1 MADGFF
7 EPGKATSKTTQV
19 ASPAKRQAYLAAL
32 GALAKRDIGGYPGKA
47 GKPPLELDLN
57 ALIQLIESDPNAL
70 NRVVEQTGRPS
81 SPSTFQNLATGATT
95 LGLLAKMLLD
105 EDKGGNSMGGSIM
118 DFLRSIGAIK
128 SDSGM
133 GGLTDYGDDYSLG
146 GDGDYGYFNESDYDY
161 SDSSAN
167 LDDWIYD

>member
-57 ALIQLIESDPNAL
+57 ALDEAPVRGLRNHDL
-70 NRVVEQTGRPS
+70 NIVVTPVG
-81 SPSTFQNLATGATT
+81 TDVGLAVQA
-95 LGLLAKMLLD
+95 
-105 EDKGGNSMGGSIM
+105 
-118 DFLRSIGAIK
+118 
-128 SDSGM
+128 
-133 GGLTDYGDDYSLG
+133 
-146 GDGDYGYFNESDYDY
+146 
-161 SDSSAN
+161 
-167 LDDWIYD
+167 